1 MKRVLALI
9 LVLLLVMTAFVAC
22 KKKKTDD
29 PKGTTKPVETTVGTD
44 DTGAG
49 DDTGDDTTADPNA
62 ETGINHD
69 MVEGIEAEDQYDGNS
84 WETPILPAN

>member
-22 KKKKTDD
+22 KKKKTDKPSD
-29 PKGTTKPVETTVGTD
+29 GTTKPQESTTVGTED
-44 DTGAG
+44 NSG
-49 DDTGDDTTADPNA
+49 DDTQDPNA

-69 MVEGIEAEDQYDGNS
+69 MVEGIEDEEQFDGNS
-84 WETPILPAN
+84 FETPILPAN